1 MGGSITTYLLENAPW
16 LAALFVAVVA
26 TAFAVWMV
34 CRWYSR
40 QEVINSKVKALP
52 CEEHEASLAG
62 KADRPSCAEQETR
75 LNERIESLPCAAHES
90 KLAEKA
96 DKADLD
102 RRDAKMSERIDRLP
116 CEQHG
121 KDIGGLLSFERSFMA
136 MSERFDEVC
145 KWLMKFDGSTIDTI
159 APKHSPRRM
168 NRAGLEIFEETGA
181 RKALEDNL
189 PALLSEMEKKSP
201 ETAYDVED
209 RAFEV
214 LVSNIHR
221 PMFVPVK
228 NYLYSCPSRVRK
240 TGDDGKA
247 VEVDL
252 TMGLLIRLMSIGL
265 RDAYLERHPE
275 LAEIAGND
283 EP

>member
-1 MGGSITTYLLENAPW
+1 MGESITTYLLENAPW
-16 LAALFVAVVA
+16 LAALLVAVVA
-26 TAFAVWMV
+26 TAFVVWKV

-40 QEVINSKVKALP
+40 QEEINRKV
-52 CEEHEASLAG
+52 
-62 KADRPSCAEQETR
+62 ET
-75 LNERIESLPCAAHES
+75 LPCA
-90 KLAEKA
+90 
-96 DKADLD
+96 
-102 RRDAKMSERIDRLP
+102 ERGKEIDSL
-116 CEQHG
+116 H
-121 KDIGGLLSFERSFMA
+121 SFEKSFA
-136 MSERFDEVC
+136 DMSERFDEVC

-168 NRAGLEIFEETGA
+168 NSIGLEIFEETGA
-181 RKALEDNL
+181 RKALEDNM

-214 LVSNIHR
+214 LLSNLQE
-221 PMFVPVK
+221 PMFIPIK

-240 TGDDGKA
+240 TGEDGKE

-252 TMGLLIRLMSIGL
+252 TMGLLIRLMSIRL

-275 LAEIAGND
+275 LTEIAEND
-283 EP
+283 SDK

>member
-1 MGGSITTYLLENAPW
+1 MPVVLQAGGDKQW
-16 LAALFVAVVA
+16 G
-26 TAFAVWMV
+26 
-34 CRWYSR
+34 
-40 QEVINSKVKALP
+40 VKALP

-62 KADRPSCAEQETR
+62 KADKPSCAEQETR

-189 PALLSEMEKKSP
+189 FALLLEMEKKSP

-209 RAFEV
+209 RARGACVEHPQAYV
-214 LVSNIHR
+214 R
-221 PMFVPVK
+221 PGKELPAFVP
-228 NYLYSCPSRVRK
+228 
-240 TGDDGKA
+240 
-247 VEVDL
+247 
-252 TMGLLIRLMSIGL
+252 
-265 RDAYLERHPE
+265 
-275 LAEIAGND
+275 
-283 EP
+283 EPREEDRR

>member
-62 KADRPSCAEQETR
+62 KAD
-75 LNERIESLPCAAHES
+75 
-90 KLAEKA
+90 
-96 DKADLD
+96 KADLD
-102 RRDAKMSERIDRLP
+102 RRDAKMSERTDRLP

-275 LAEIAGND
+275 LAEIAENK
-283 EP
+283 